1 MELKL
6 HIYEGRKIVKTYTTG
21 SIDLSLG
28 VIYDVIDAFDFESM
42 TSGNNKEMFKAIIK
56 CKDQIAP
63 FLMDIFDG
71 LTADEVR
78 HTRTQSLIEVFRGL
92 YNYAISELG
101 IIGSKN

>member
-6 HIYEGRKIVKTYTTG
+6 HIYEGHKIAKTYTVE
-21 SIDLSLG
+21 SVDMSLG
-28 VIYDVIDAFDFESM
+28 VIFDVIDAFDFESM
-42 TSGNNKEMFKAIIK
+42 TSGNNKEMFKATIR

-71 LTADEVR
+71 LTIEEAR
-78 HTRTQSLIEVFRGL
+78 HARTQNLIEVFRGL
-92 YNYAISELG
+92 YNYAVSELE

>member
-1 MELKL
+1 MEFKL
-6 HIYEGRKIVKTYTTG
+6 HIYEGRKVVKTYTTE

-71 LTADEVR
+71 LTAEEVR
-78 HTRTQSLIEVFRGL
+78 HTRTQNLIEVFRGM
-92 YNYAISELG
+92 YNYAINELG

>member
-6 HIYEGRKIVKTYTTG
+6 HIYEGHEIAKTYTTE
-21 SIDLSLG
+21 SIDLSWG
-28 VIYDVIDAFDFESM
+28 VIDDVIDAFDFESM

-78 HTRTQSLIEVFRGL
+78 HTRMQNLIEVFRRL
-92 YNYAISELG
+92 YNYAVNELG

>member
-6 HIYEGRKIVKTYTTG
+6 HIYEGHKIAKTYTTE

-28 VIYDVIDAFDFESM
+28 VIYDVMDAFDFEGM

-56 CKDQIAP
+56 CKDQITP
-63 FLMDIFDG
+63 FLMDLFDG
-71 LTADEVR
+71 PTADEVR
-78 HTRTQSLIEVFRGL
+78 HTRMQNLIEVFRGL